1 MTASKE
7 PDYICAKIGGT
18 LVNAGTPQGM
28 MFLSQLLLRAMYFDE
43 DIIIGFTPTVFEPH
57 AVIVAGGV
65 EFWIPE
71 SAADALVGAF
81 IACAQE
87 ASQKEFKIAGSL
99 LTKMSELLNESIPN
113 AIRGSKNFVPA
124 NAVVN

>member
-57 AVIVAGGV
+57 AVMVAGGV

-71 SAADALVGAF
+71 SAADALVRAF
-81 IACAQE
+81 IAGAQE
-87 ASQKEFKIAGSL
+87 ASQKEFKIAGS